1 MDKPPAVVNS
11 IKKKSRKSLNSFSN
25 DEDLDSGEEYQVTG
39 LERLGGREV
48 GSDGTLDDHSYHYPH

>member
-39 LERLGGREV
+39 LER
-48 GSDGTLDDHSYHYPH
+48 